1 MITCNKIFVA
11 ERTKNQEKKLLAVD
25 RITLFFWF
33 FGIFV
38 ALHWISHQFNFK
50 PTRSKL
56 KQIKIQ

>member
-1 MITCNKIFVA
+1 MITYNKIFVA

-38 ALHWISHQFNFK
+38 ALPYEQVEFSI
-50 PTRSKL
+50 
-56 KQIKIQ
+56 